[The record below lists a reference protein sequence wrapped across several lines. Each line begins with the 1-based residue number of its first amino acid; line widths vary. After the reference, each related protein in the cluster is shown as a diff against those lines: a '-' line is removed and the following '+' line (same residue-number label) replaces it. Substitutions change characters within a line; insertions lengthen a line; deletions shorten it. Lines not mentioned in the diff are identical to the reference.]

1 MWPFPRPCPPHPPPH
16 AADGAAEESELPRL
30 LVESEMRTEE
40 KLRQL
45 GRVCLLNA
53 ALGAEP
59 GICLFK

>member
-1 MWPFPRPCPPHPPPH
+1 MAFSSAVPPTLM
-16 AADGAAEESELPRL
+16 ELPRL
-30 LVESEMRTEE
+30 LVESEMRPEE

-59 GICLFK
+59 GDCLFK